1 MFFLLAHHHGWI
13 QGPAT
18 VGQLPV
24 YDEEGKK
31 LLCIVYVCTVS
42 AVCRC
47 VFGNMFMYV
56 WLIRSLSATIVP
68 YTYSAWFETGG
79 EGGDGDGKQAALQ
92 ETHRKGHRPNRG
104 SRSPG

>member
-1 MFFLLAHHHGWI
+1 MYVCMFDMFDIFVILAHHHGWI

-56 WLIRSLSATIVP
+56 CMVHTKPLCN
-68 YTYSAWFETGG
+68 
-79 EGGDGDGKQAALQ
+79 D
-92 ETHRKGHRPNRG
+92 
-104 SRSPG
+104 SPVYIQCMV